1 MTGVTVHRLRTMPDL
16 PFVNTYEL
24 SEKQLQE
31 LDEAE
36 VLMENSDL
44 SGAET
49 KLLEMLEQDGECI
62 PVLNNLGHLY
72 GKHLSEFEKAVEYYQ
87 KVIDLE
93 PDNAWA
99 RDQRRKFVRYCTYD

>member
-1 MTGVTVHRLRTMPDL
+1 MTKSILLWLRTMADL
-16 PFVNTYEL
+16 PFVNTYDL

-36 VLMENSDL
+36 VLMEKSDL
-44 SGAET
+44 TGAES
-49 KLLEMLEQDGECI
+49 KLLEMLEDDGECI

-99 RDQRRKFVRYCTYD
+99 RDQRRKFQRYCTYD

>member
-1 MTGVTVHRLRTMPDL
+1 MTNSNLALAENHGRL
-16 PFVNTYEL
+16 PFVNTYDL

-36 VLMENSDL
+36 VLMEKSDL
-44 SGAET
+44 TGAES
-49 KLLEMLEQDGECI
+49 KLLEMLDDDVECI

-99 RDQRRKFVRYCTYD
+99 RDQRRKFQRYCTYD